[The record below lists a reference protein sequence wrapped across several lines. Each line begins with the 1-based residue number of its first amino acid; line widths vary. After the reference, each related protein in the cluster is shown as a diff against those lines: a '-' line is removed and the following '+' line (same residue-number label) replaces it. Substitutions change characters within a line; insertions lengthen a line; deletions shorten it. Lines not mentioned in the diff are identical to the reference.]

1 MKICIVS
8 SCGGH
13 LTEVNQLKDFFQKY
27 DFFYIINDQILLD
40 DSDKKKI
47 YFVTHSERDWK
58 FLINLWEAFQIFRI
72 ERPTLILSTG
82 AGPAV
87 PFSLIGK
94 YLFDTSIVYIE
105 TMTSINRPSLTG
117 RIMYYIADIFFY
129 QWRDLEGVF
138 PKGKYCGLLV

>member
-1 MKICIVS
+1 
-8 SCGGH
+8 
-13 LTEVNQLKDFFQKY
+13 
-27 DFFYIINDQILLD
+27 LLD

-58 FLINLWEAFQIFRI
+58 FFINIWEAFQIFRI

-94 YLFDTSIVYIE
+94 YLFDTRIVYIE

-117 RIMYYIADIFFY
+117 KIMYYIADIFFY
-129 QWRDLEGVF
+129 QWRELGVTF